1 LRPNTFRRGLQTV
14 HLWLGLIL
22 AIPIIII
29 GVTGS
34 VLLLERELLVLE
46 IPAATATGMRQ
57 PLARIVEA
65 AKPAAP
71 EGMTMGRIDVRE
83 GAPVAVRF
91 STSGRPQRTVAVYVD
106 PVSLDV
112 LGPPNPVGRVPL
124 MTSFQRV
131 HEYLWMPGFIGL
143 RFVGYMG
150 LAMTFMGI
158 SGLILWW
165 PRGGSWRNAFL
176 MRRGAR
182 GLRLY
187 LDLHHVAGFWGSA
200 VLLIVSIS
208 GLYLTF
214 PETYSAALGAMIPP
228 AVGSSAEPAPGS
240 IKIAG
245 PVDPD
250 GAIAI
255 ANSAVP
261 DAKAVSVE
269 FPGRDGEPVVVT
281 MEASGLAPTIPPIVV
296 TLDPKTAEITFIDD
310 PRRYGL
316 KDRLL
321 NLSYAIHFAVGL
333 PWIWKGLVFLSGLLP
348 LLLAIT
354 GASIWWL
361 RRRATRRTTAAE
373 GVAAPAE

>member
-1 LRPNTFRRGLQTV
+1 LRPNSFRRGLQTV

-22 AIPIIII
+22 AIPIVII
-29 GVTGS
+29 GATGS
-34 VLLLERELLVLE
+34 LLLVEREARLQ
-46 IPAATATGMRQ
+46 IPAAAGGTRHS
-57 PLARIVEA
+57 LARIIET
-65 AKPAAP
+65 AKAAAP
-71 EGMTMGRIDVRE
+71 EGARMGRIDVRE
-83 GAPVAVRF
+83 GAVVVVNF
-91 STSGRPQRTVAVYVD
+91 STISRPQRTVAVYVD

-112 LGPPNPVGRVPL
+112 IGPPNPVGRTPL

-165 PRGGSWRNAFL
+165 PRGGSWRNSFV

-182 GLRLY
+182 GLRFY
-187 LDLHHVAGFWGSA
+187 RDLHHVAGFWGSA

-214 PETYSAALGAMIPP
+214 PETYSSVVHALIPP
-228 AVGSSAEPAPGS
+228 TVASSLEPAPGT
-240 IKIAG
+240 IKMAR

-261 DAKAVSVE
+261 AAKAVSVE
-269 FPGRDGEPVVVT
+269 LPGRDGEPVVVT
-281 MEASGLAPTIPPIVV
+281 MVAAGFEPTVPPIVV
-296 TLDPKTAEITFIDD
+296 TLDPKTAEISFIDD
-310 PRRYGL
+310 PRKYALR
-316 KDRLL
+316 DRLL
-321 NLSYAIHFAVGL
+321 NWSYAIHFAVGL

-361 RRRATRRTTAAE
+361 RRRAMRRVTAPE
-373 GVAAPAE
+373 GAAAPAE

>member
-1 LRPNTFRRGLQTV
+1 MRPNSFRRNLQTV
-14 HLWLGLIL
+14 HLWVGLIL
-22 AIPIIII
+22 AIPIVII

-57 PLARIVEA
+57 PLARIIEA
-65 AKPAAP
+65 AKPAVP
-71 EGMTMGRIDVRE
+71 EGMGMSRIDLRE
-83 GAPVAVRF
+83 GAPVAVHF

-106 PVSLDV
+106 PVSLEV
-112 LGPPNPVGRVPL
+112 LGPPNPVGRIPL
-124 MTSFQRV
+124 MRSFQRV

-150 LAMTFMGI
+150 IAMTFMGI

-165 PRGGSWRNAFL
+165 PRSGSWRNALL

-214 PETYSAALGAMIPP
+214 PETYSAVISAMVPP
-228 AVGSSAEPAPGS
+228 AVSSSAEPDPGL
-240 IKIAG
+240 IKMAG
-245 PVDPD
+245 PIDPD

-255 ANSAVP
+255 ANSLVP
-261 DAKAVSVE
+261 NAKAVAVDL
-269 FPGRDGEPVVVT
+269 PRRDGEPVVVT
-281 MEASGLAPTIPPIVV
+281 LEAPGLRPTIPPILV
-296 TLDPKTAEITFIDD
+296 TLDPKTAEIGFIDD
-310 PRRYGL
+310 PRKYGL
-316 KDRLL
+316 RDKLL
-321 NLSYAIHFAVGL
+321 NWSYAIHFAVGL
-333 PWIWKGLVFLSGLLP
+333 PWIWKALVFLSGLLP

-354 GASIWWL
+354 GTSIWWL
-361 RRRATRRTTAAE
+361 RRRATRRMTAA
-373 GVAAPAE
+373 

>member
-1 LRPNTFRRGLQTV
+1 LRPNSFRRGLQTV

-46 IPAATATGMRQ
+46 IPAATATGTHQ
-57 PLARIVEA
+57 SLARIIEA
-65 AKPAAP
+65 AKSAAP
-71 EGMTMGRIDVRE
+71 EGMAMGRVDVRE

-91 STSGRPQRTVAVYVD
+91 STGGRSQRTVAVYVD

-143 RFVGYMG
+143 RLVGYMG

-182 GLRLY
+182 GVRFH

-214 PETYSAALGAMIPP
+214 PETYSAVLSAMIPP
-228 AVGSSAEPAPGS
+228 AAGSSVEPAPGS
-240 IKIAG
+240 LTMAG

-261 DAKAVSVE
+261 DAKAVAVE

-296 TLDPKTAEITFIDD
+296 TLDPKTAAITLIDD

-321 NLSYAIHFAVGL
+321 NWSYAIHFAVGL

-361 RRRATRRTTAAE
+361 RRRAPRRMTAAE
-373 GVAAPAE
+373 GAGAPAE

>member
-1 LRPNTFRRGLQTV
+1 MRPNSFRRGLQTV

-34 VLLLERELLVLE
+34 VLLLEREFLVLE
-46 IPAATATGMRQ
+46 IPAAMATGMRQ
-57 PLARIVEA
+57 PLARVIEA
-65 AKPAAP
+65 AKSVAP
-71 EGMTMGRIDVRE
+71 EGMAVGRIDVRE
-83 GAPVAVRF
+83 GTPVAVRF

-165 PRGGSWRNAFL
+165 PRSGSWRNGFL

-214 PETYSAALGAMIPP
+214 PETYSAVLSAMIPP
-228 AVGSSAEPAPGS
+228 SVSSLVEPAPGS
-240 IKIAG
+240 ITMEG
-245 PVDPD
+245 PINPD

-261 DAKAVSVE
+261 DAKAVSIE
-269 FPGRDGEPVVVT
+269 SPGRDGEPIVVT
-281 MEASGLAPTIPPIVV
+281 MEASGLAPTVPPIVV
-296 TLDPKTAEITFIDD
+296 TLDPKTSEISFIDD
-310 PRRYGL
+310 PRRHGL

-321 NLSYAIHFAVGL
+321 NWSYAIHFAVGL

-354 GASIWWL
+354 GTSIWWL
-361 RRRATRRTTAAE
+361 RRRATRRMTAAE